1 MKLYPINLDVRGKKC
16 AVVGGGEV
24 ALRKIRSLV
33 EAGALVT
40 VVAPDICAGVEEL
53 VDCGK
58 IFWRRENF
66 SPEMLAD
73 EIILIAATDNP
84 AVNRHAAEIA
94 QAKKILANVV
104 NSDGG
109 NFFVPS
115 QIQRGELLLT
125 ISTGGNSPA
134 FAKFLRQMLEAE
146 LDENFCAGLELISRY
161 RREIKRRLPNS
172 TARKIFWQQILTQD
186 TWQLLKS
193 GQLKTLEERIDHALK
208 NFGSQSHDGTR

>member
-53 VDCGK
+53 FQRGK

-66 SPEMLAD
+66 SPEVLSD
-73 EIILIAATDNP
+73 EIILIAATNNP

-134 FAKFLRQMLEAE
+134 FAKFLRQMLEDE
-146 LDENFCAGLELISRY
+146 FDENFCTGLELISRR

-172 TARKIFWQQILTQD
+172 NARKIFWQQIFSQD

>member
-16 AVVGGGEV
+16 VVVGGGEV

-66 SPEMLAD
+66 SPEILSD

-84 AVNRHAAEIA
+84 AVNRHAAEVA

-146 LDENFCAGLELISRY
+146 FDENFCAGLELISRY

>member
-1 MKLYPINLDVRGKKC
+1 MKLYPINLDVRGKNC

-40 VVAPDICAGVEEL
+40 VVAPEICAGVEEL
-53 VDCGK
+53 FQRGE
-58 IFWRRENF
+58 IFLRRENF
-66 SPEMLAD
+66 SPEMLSD

-94 QAKKILANVV
+94 QSKKILANVV
-104 NSDGG
+104 DGAGG

-134 FAKFLRQMLEAE
+134 FAKFFRQMLETE
-146 LDENFCAGLELISRY
+146 LGENFSAGLELISRR
-161 RREIKRRLPNS
+161 RREIKQRLPNS
-172 TARKIFWQQILTQD
+172 AARKIFWQQIFSQD

-193 GQLKTLEERIDHALK
+193 GQLKTLEELIDNALK